1 MSPPVS
7 HRVALCGEFSTE
19 VGKTPTER
27 LKRPVWACF
36 AQRKNW
42 RFAQE
47 STDLRGSIKKQ
58 EKESVPQSCPTRL
71 TSVGNADRI
80 RLFDGFMQFAIRRL
94 I

>member
-1 MSPPVS
+1 MS

-27 LKRPVWACF
+27 RKCPVGGVF
-36 AQRKNW
+36 AQRKNGQ
-42 RFAQE
+42 FAQE
-47 STDLRGSIKKQ
+47 STDCRGSIKKQ

-71 TSVGNADRI
+71 TSVGNADRL
-80 RLFDGFMQFAIRRL
+80 RFFDGFMQIAIRRL